1 MVKISPTMNENGQ
14 VYVYYGNDI
23 NNCFA
28 FNMDPVGINFRIFQ
42 NGVEKKLW
50 HIDAEK
56 YSE

>member
-1 MVKISPTMNENGQ
+1 MNENGQ